1 VQGELIRAIEKLRDE
16 ARRNGNVNWDE
27 GHVILAEYVRD
38 TLLRSGLFDE
48 LATEEIGRDVARLLD
63 AEYPETSDEPFDR
76 LVDRAVEWAQ
86 AHPDPVPHTHNPALH
101 R

>member
-1 VQGELIRAIEKLRDE
+1 MQGELIRAIEKLRDE
-16 ARRNGNVNWDE
+16 AQRNGNVNWDE

-38 TLLRSGLFDE
+38 MLLRSGLFDE
-48 LATEEIGRDVARLLD
+48 PATEEIERDVARLLD